1 MHDLHPHNDII
12 TEYYQKFYSSGG
24 GHCTLCGNTGE
35 IDTRGLKTPA
45 GLIVGR
51 INFCICP
58 NGQSLRA
65 FEMKTIKVD
74 EKFSIEGNELF
85 ITISSRLNPAH
96 FIQVSYGMELHNLVS
111 TLMHLSNSME
121 YGLLNNLP
129 EDLDSME
136 IPQ

>member
-1 MHDLHPHNDII
+1 
-12 TEYYQKFYSSGG
+12 
-24 GHCTLCGNTGE
+24 
-35 IDTRGLKTPA
+35 
-45 GLIVGR
+45 
-51 INFCICP
+51 
-58 NGQSLRA
+58 
-65 FEMKTIKVD
+65 MKTIKVD

>member
-1 MHDLHPHNDII
+1 MPDLHPHNDIR
-12 TEYYQKFYSSGG
+12 TEYWRKFYSNG
-24 GHCTLCGNTGE
+24 GHCTLCGNIGT
-35 IDTRGLKTPA
+35 IDTRELKTPA

-65 FEMKTIKVD
+65 FEIKTIKVD
-74 EKFSIEGNELF
+74 EKLSIEGNELF
-85 ITISSRLNPAH
+85 ITISNRLNPAH
-96 FIQVSYGMELHNLVS
+96 FIQVSYGMELHNLIS
-111 TLMHLSNSME
+111 TLMYLSNSMDE
-121 YGLLNNLP
+121 LLNNMP